1 MKANNL
7 LDQIEEVRI
16 FDDDRFYTSY
26 RSKDLIVD
34 GNAIRLRHLLETEID
49 SLYVDELHER
59 LDSLD
64 VSAILNLEII
74 VTDQEPN
81 SSIISS
87 FIDDVS
93 IGRINVNSCFE
104 QDLLDLYQDVITD
117 RVESEIQDRFND
129 STLDV
134 KIVRIETSMNI

>member
-16 FDDDRFYTSY
+16 FDDHRCYTSY
-26 RSKDLIVD
+26 RAEDLIVD
-34 GNAIRLRHLLETEID
+34 ENTIRLRHLLETEIE
-49 SLYVDELHER
+49 SLYVDELNER
-59 LDSLD
+59 LNDLD

-74 VTDQEPN
+74 VTDQEKN

-87 FIDDVS
+87 FIEDVS

-104 QDLLDLYQDVITD
+104 QDLLDLHRDVIND
-117 RVESEIQDRFND
+117 EVESEIQDRFNA

-134 KIVRIETSMNI
+134 KIVRAEHS

>member
-16 FDDDRFYTSY
+16 FDDGRFYTSY
-26 RSKDLIVD
+26 RLEDLIVD
-34 GNAIRLRHLLETEID
+34 GNVIRLRHLLETEIE
-49 SLYVDELHER
+49 SLYIDELKER
-59 LDSLD
+59 LNDLD
-64 VSAILNLEII
+64 VSAVLNLEII
-74 VTDQEPN
+74 VTDQELN

-87 FIDDVS
+87 FIEDVS

-104 QDLLDLYQDVITD
+104 QDLLDLHRDVIND
-117 RVESEIQDRFND
+117 EVESEIQDRFNA

-134 KIVRIETSMNI
+134 KIVRAEHS

>member
-16 FDDDRFYTSY
+16 FDDGRFYTSY
-26 RSKDLIVD
+26 SSEDLIVD
-34 GNAIRLRHLLETEID
+34 RNVIRLRHLLETEIEY
-49 SLYVDELHER
+49 LYVDELNER
-59 LDSLD
+59 LNDLD

-87 FIDDVS
+87 FIEDVS

-104 QDLLDLYQDVITD
+104 QDLLNLHRDVIKD
-117 RVESEIQDRFND
+117 EVESEIRDRFNAL
-129 STLDV
+129 TLDA
-134 KIVRIETSMNI
+134 KIVRAEHS